1 MLGNHINAKFH
12 LLKIINIMIDN
23 TLDSYTK
30 RFNELKTIF
39 DSLPDGIV
47 AILDKD
53 MKIASANEA
62 ILKLF
67 NLPYEKIIGSPI
79 QEVFNENFSALF
91 EVIEQTIK
99 KQKPVRNFTIEFVDR
114 NGNATSFLA
123 STAIIKEID
132 KADTGIVLILHDVSE
147 ISKLRK
153 MAVQIKRY
161 GEIVGDSE
169 SMKSIYSMIDAIKN
183 YDTSVLIVGET
194 GTGKE
199 LVARAIHDASDRK
212 NKPFIPVN
220 CSALPYNLIESELF
234 GHVKG
239 AFTGAITN
247 RPGRFQLANEGTL
260 LLDEVGTLSL
270 ELQVKLLRAIQNKI
284 IEPVG
289 SSKNITVN
297 VRIISASNR
306 NLSELV
312 DKNEFREDLLY
323 RLKVIQITIPPLR
336 NRKEDIPLLVNHFV
350 ERLNHYY
357 NKNVLGVS
365 HDVMNILNNYP
376 WPGNV
381 RELENTIEHAFV
393 LTTGSII
400 EVHTLP
406 LDVQHFG
413 IAGQMTPPKLLDL
426 NEDEERIRKALIS
439 SNGNLETAASLLQMH
454 RSTLWRKMKEF
465 RISKGFGKI
474 K

>member
-1 MLGNHINAKFH
+1 MSNNSLS
-12 LLKIINIMIDN
+12 D
-23 TLDSYTK
+23 YTK

-47 AILDKD
+47 AIVDKN
-53 MKIASANEA
+53 MRIASANEA
-62 ILKLF
+62 IMKLF
-67 NLPYEKIIGSPI
+67 NLPYDRIIGNSI
-79 QEVFNENFSALF
+79 KSVFNENFSALF
-91 EVIEQTIK
+91 EVIEQTIQ
-99 KQKPVRNFTIEFVDR
+99 KQKAVRNFTIEFIDQ
-114 NGNATSFLA
+114 NGITTSFLA
-123 STAIIKEID
+123 STAIIKEINKD
-132 KADTGIVLILHDVSE
+132 ETGIVLILHDVSE
-147 ISKLRK
+147 ISRLRK

-161 GEIVGDSE
+161 GEIVGNSE
-169 SMKSIYSMIDAIKN
+169 PMKNIYSMIDTIKN

-199 LVARAIHDASDRK
+199 LVARAIHDASNRK

-234 GHVKG
+234 GHIKG
-239 AFTGAITN
+239 AFTGALTN

-289 SSKNITVN
+289 SSKNIPVN

-312 DKNEFREDLLY
+312 EKNEFREDLLY
-323 RLKVIQITIPPLR
+323 RLKVFQITIPPLR
-336 NRKEDIPLLVNHFV
+336 DRAEDIPLLVNHFV

-357 NKNVLGVS
+357 NKNVLEVS
-365 HDVMNILNNYP
+365 RGVMNILRNYP

-406 LDVQHFG
+406 LDIQHFG
-413 IAGQMTPPKLLDL
+413 IAGQMTPPKLLNL
-426 NEDEERIRKALIS
+426 NEDEEKIRKALIS
-439 SNGNLETAASLLQMH
+439 SDGNLEKAASLLHIH

-465 RISKGFGKI
+465 RIAKGFGKI
-474 K
+474 CNT